1 MDDRIEP
8 DDAALEEAL
17 RGGDD
22 TAFGSLFE
30 NHRVRLTRM
39 VGFRLDPRLVGR
51 IDPEDVLQ
59 ETFIEAEKRLH
70 AYRDDDKLFL
80 VWIRLIA
87 QQTMIDLHRKH
98 LGAKMRTAGK
108 EVSAPQS
115 GTMSSLFVGH
125 ITSPSRAMMRE
136 EARTQIEGALQEMDE
151 IDREVLMLRHFE
163 DLSNKDAA
171 IVLGI
176 QENAASN
183 RYVRALGRLKGFLG
197 SLGEQ

>member
-59 ETFIEAEKRLH
+59 ETFIEAEKRLP
-70 AYRDDDKLFL
+70 AVGWKAGR
-80 VWIRLIA
+80 WIDIGFWHQA
-87 QQTMIDLHRKH
+87 
-98 LGAKMRTAGK
+98 LG
-108 EVSAPQS
+108 S
-115 GTMSSLFVGH
+115 GTP
-125 ITSPSRAMMRE
+125 TEPA
-136 EARTQIEGALQEMDE
+136 
-151 IDREVLMLRHFE
+151 
-163 DLSNKDAA
+163 
-171 IVLGI
+171 
-176 QENAASN
+176 
-183 RYVRALGRLKGFLG
+183 
-197 SLGEQ
+197 